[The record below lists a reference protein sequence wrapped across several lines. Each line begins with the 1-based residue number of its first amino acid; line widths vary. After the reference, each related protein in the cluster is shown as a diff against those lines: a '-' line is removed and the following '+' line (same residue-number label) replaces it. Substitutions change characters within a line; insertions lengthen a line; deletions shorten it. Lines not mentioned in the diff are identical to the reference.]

1 MMDNRMTDGQME
13 RWVGKWM
20 GGQEDEFHTR
30 QTRALTQPIAMP
42 EWSAEWEAEALGG
55 AEATTGSQSKA
66 SNRER
71 KK

>member
-1 MMDNRMTDGQME
+1 
-13 RWVGKWM
+13 M

-66 SNRER
+66 SNWER